1 MFNTKFIISTIV
13 FLTFLIITSTI
24 KNKTRVIE
32 KQITNLNNIIIS
44 KEKNINEAQ
53 LEFYY
58 LTSPLEIEKRLSLLG
73 FNIYQPIIY
82 SKIFFSIPE
91 FTSLKNNISNLENLN
106 EKKTKKK

>member
-13 FLTFLIITSTI
+13 FITFLIITSTI

-58 LTSPLEIEKRLSLLG
+58 LTSPLEIEKRLSLIG
-73 FNIYQPIIY
+73 FDIYEPIIY
-82 SKIFFSIPE
+82 SKIFLSIPE
-91 FTSLKNNISNLENLN
+91 FTNLKNNISNLKNLN
-106 EKKTKKK
+106 EKEIKKK